1 VVDEGH
7 LDDAADD
14 CHNRARLAVATAG
27 SVIVTGGAGFI
38 GSTLAG
44 ALVASGR
51 EVHVVDNLAT
61 GHRANLPEGATFHE
75 VDIRDSAA
83 VARVASESGA
93 VAIFHMAAQADVR
106 KAIEDP
112 AFDADVNIGG
122 TLSVLEAA
130 RINGARVL
138 FAATGG
144 GAYGEYEGLAI
155 PTPETADPRP
165 MSHYGQSKLSG
176 EAYCALYGRLYG
188 IPTVRLR
195 LGNVYGPRQD
205 PHGEAGVV
213 AIFSGKLI
221 DGEPMKVFGDG
232 LQTRDY
238 VYVDDVVDAFLRAE
252 GGTPDI
258 TLNIGTGREVS
269 VLDLVRILG
278 GGEAVHAPARTGEVQ
293 RSALDAALAA
303 TILGWTPTVQV
314 EEGLPLTHA
323 ALAAA
328 RGV

>member
-1 VVDEGH
+1 
-7 LDDAADD
+7 
-14 CHNRARLAVATAG
+14 VATAG

>member
-1 VVDEGH
+1 M
-7 LDDAADD
+7 
-14 CHNRARLAVATAG
+14 ATTG

-38 GSTLAG
+38 GSTLAD

-51 EVHVVDNLAT
+51 EVHVIDNLAT
-61 GHRANLPEGATFHE
+61 RHRENLPPDATFHE
-75 VDIRDSAA
+75 VDIRDAAA
-83 VARVASESGA
+83 VARVVSESGA
-93 VAIFHMAAQADVR
+93 VAIFHLAAQADVR

-130 RINGARVL
+130 RLSSARVI

-144 GAYGEYEGLAI
+144 GAYGEYDGLSI
-155 PTPETADPRP
+155 PTPETAEPRP

-221 DGEPMKVFGDG
+221 DGEPMTVFGDG

-252 GGTPDI
+252 AGTPDI

-278 GGEAVHAPARTGEVQ
+278 GGDAVHAPARTGEVQ
-293 RSALDAALAA
+293 RSALDATRAA
-303 TILGWTPTVQV
+303 TVLGWTPTVQV

>member
-1 VVDEGH
+1 MASTG
-7 LDDAADD
+7 A
-14 CHNRARLAVATAG
+14 
-27 SVIVTGGAGFI
+27 VIVTGGAGFI
-38 GSTLAG
+38 GSTLQD

-61 GHRANLPEGATFHE
+61 GHARNINPEATFHD
-75 VDIRDSAA
+75 VDIRDADA
-83 VARVASESGA
+83 VADVARATGA
-93 VAIFHMAAQADVR
+93 TAIFHMAAQADVR
-106 KAIEDP
+106 KAIENP
-112 AFDADVNIGG
+112 SFDADVNING

-130 RINGARVL
+130 RINGARVI

-144 GAYGEYEGLAI
+144 GAYGEYDGLTI
-155 PTPETADPRP
+155 PTPETDEPRP
-165 MSHYGQSKLSG
+165 MSHYGQSKLAG
-176 EAYCALYGRLYG
+176 EAYCGLYGRLYG
-188 IPTVRLR
+188 IPSVRLR

-232 LQTRDY
+232 RQTRDY
-238 VYVDDVVDAFLRAE
+238 VFVGDVVDAFMRAE
-252 GGTPDI
+252 SAGEGL

-278 GGEAVHAPARTGEVQ
+278 GGDPQFAPARTGELQ
-293 RSALDAALAA
+293 RSALDASRAREV
-303 TILGWTPTVQV
+303 LGWTPSVAV

-323 ALAAA
+323 ALVAA
-328 RGV
+328 RGA

>member
-1 VVDEGH
+1 MLLPDPSTPSREIKRPLTKRLQCWRAPPVRRLSRRWQCRKVALPQSQGESAVEVASLPRVVRAPRAGARSLRWSCACLAREAVGRHAAARSVVDERH
-7 LDDAADD
+7 LDDAACD
-14 CHNRARLAVATAG
+14 CHNRARLAVATTG
-27 SVIVTGGAGFI
+27 PVIVTGGAGFI
-38 GSTLAG
+38 GSTLAD
-44 ALVASGR
+44 ALVARGR

-61 GHRANLPEGATFHE
+61 GHRKNLPVGATFHE
-75 VDIRDSAA
+75 VDIRDAAA

-106 KAIEDP
+106 KAIDDP

-144 GAYGEYEGLAI
+144 GAYGEYDGLPI

-232 LQTRDY
+232 L
-238 VYVDDVVDAFLRAE
+238 
-252 GGTPDI
+252 
-258 TLNIGTGREVS
+258 
-269 VLDLVRILG
+269 
-278 GGEAVHAPARTGEVQ
+278 
-293 RSALDAALAA
+293 
-303 TILGWTPTVQV
+303 
-314 EEGLPLTHA
+314 
-323 ALAAA
+323 
-328 RGV
+328 

>member
-1 VVDEGH
+1 M
-7 LDDAADD
+7 
-14 CHNRARLAVATAG
+14 ATAG

-38 GSTLAG
+38 GSTLAD

-61 GHRANLPEGATFHE
+61 GYRANLPAGATFHE

-144 GAYGEYEGLAI
+144 GAYGEYDGLAI

-278 GGEAVHAPARTGEVQ
+278 GGDAVHAPARTGEVQ

>member
-1 VVDEGH
+1 M
-7 LDDAADD
+7 
-14 CHNRARLAVATAG
+14 ATTG
-27 SVIVTGGAGFI
+27 PVIVTGGAGFI
-38 GSTLAG
+38 GSTLAD
-44 ALVASGR
+44 ALVARGR

-61 GHRANLPEGATFHE
+61 GHRKNLPVGATFHE
-75 VDIRDSAA
+75 VDIRDAA
-83 VARVASESGA
+83 ALARVASESGA

-106 KAIEDP
+106 KAIDDP

-144 GAYGEYEGLAI
+144 GAYGEYDGLPI

-278 GGEAVHAPARTGEVQ
+278 GREAVHAPARTGEVQ
-293 RSALDAALAA
+293 RSALDASLAA
-303 TILGWTPTVQV
+303 TVLGWTPTVQV
-314 EEGLPLTHA
+314 EEGLPRTHT

>member
-1 VVDEGH
+1 M
-7 LDDAADD
+7 
-14 CHNRARLAVATAG
+14 ATAG

>member
-1 VVDEGH
+1 
-7 LDDAADD
+7 
-14 CHNRARLAVATAG
+14 VATAG

-38 GSTLAG
+38 GSTLAD

-144 GAYGEYEGLAI
+144 GAYGEYDGLAI

-278 GGEAVHAPARTGEVQ
+278 GGDAVHAPARTGEVQ

-303 TILGWTPTVQV
+303 TVLGWTPTVQV

>member
-1 VVDEGH
+1 M
-7 LDDAADD
+7 
-14 CHNRARLAVATAG
+14 ATAG
-27 SVIVTGGAGFI
+27 PVIVTGGAGFI
-38 GSTLAG
+38 GSTLAD

-75 VDIRDSAA
+75 VDIRDSAG

-130 RINGARVL
+130 RINGARVM

-144 GAYGEYEGLAI
+144 GAYGEYDGLPI

-232 LQTRDY
+232 LHTRDY

-278 GGEAVHAPARTGEVQ
+278 GGDAVHAPARTGEVQ

-303 TILGWTPTVQV
+303 TVLGWTPTVQV
-314 EEGLPLTHA
+314 EEGLPRTHT

>member
-1 VVDEGH
+1 M
-7 LDDAADD
+7 
-14 CHNRARLAVATAG
+14 ATTG
-27 SVIVTGGAGFI
+27 PVIVTGGAGFI
-38 GSTLAG
+38 GSTLAD
-44 ALVASGR
+44 ALVARGR

-61 GHRANLPEGATFHE
+61 GHRKNLPVGATFHE
-75 VDIRDSAA
+75 VDIRDAA
-83 VARVASESGA
+83 ALARVASESGA

-106 KAIEDP
+106 KAIDDP

-144 GAYGEYEGLAI
+144 GAYGEYDGLPI

-278 GGEAVHAPARTGEVQ
+278 GGDAVHAPARTGEVQ

-303 TILGWTPTVQV
+303 TVLGWTPTVQV
-314 EEGLPLTHA
+314 EEGLPRTHT

>member
-1 VVDEGH
+1 
-7 LDDAADD
+7 
-14 CHNRARLAVATAG
+14 VAPTG
-27 SVIVTGGAGFI
+27 PVIVTGGAGFI
-38 GSTLAG
+38 GSTLQD
-44 ALVASGR
+44 ALVDAGR

-61 GHRANLPEGATFHE
+61 GHRRNLNAAATFHE
-75 VDIRDSAA
+75 VDIRDADAVAA
-83 VARVASESGA
+83 VARDSAA
-93 VAIFHMAAQADVR
+93 ATIFHMAAQADVR
-106 KAIEDP
+106 KAIENP

-130 RINGARVL
+130 RINGARVI

-155 PTPETADPRP
+155 PTTEADDPRP
-165 MSHYGQSKLSG
+165 MSHYGQSKLAG

-232 LQTRDY
+232 MQTRDY
-238 VYVDDVVDAFLRAE
+238 VFVGDVVDAFMRAE
-252 GGTPDI
+252 GAGTDM

-278 GGEAVHAPARTGEVQ
+278 GGEPEFAPARTGELQ
-293 RSALDAALAA
+293 RSCLDASRASDV
-303 TILGWTPTVQV
+303 LGWQPAVPV
-314 EEGLPLTHA
+314 EQGLPLTHQ
-323 ALAAA
+323 ALVAA
-328 RGV
+328 REA

>member
-1 VVDEGH
+1 M
-7 LDDAADD
+7 AA
-14 CHNRARLAVATAG
+14 AG

-38 GSTLAG
+38 GSTLAD
-44 ALVASGR
+44 ALVLSGR
-51 EVHVVDNLAT
+51 EVHVIDNLAT
-61 GHRANLPEGATFHE
+61 GHRKNLPAGATFHE
-75 VDIRDSAA
+75 VDIRDPSA

-130 RINGARVL
+130 RINGARVM

-144 GAYGEYEGLAI
+144 GAYGEYDGLPI
-155 PTPETADPRP
+155 PTPETAEPRP

-252 GGTPDI
+252 AGTPDI

-278 GGEAVHAPARTGEVQ
+278 GGDAVHAPARTGEVQ

-303 TILGWTPTVQV
+303 TVLGWTPTVQV

>member
-1 VVDEGH
+1 M
-7 LDDAADD
+7 
-14 CHNRARLAVATAG
+14 ATAG
-27 SVIVTGGAGFI
+27 PVIVTGGAGFI
-38 GSTLAG
+38 GSTLADE
-44 ALVASGR
+44 LVASGR

-61 GHRANLPEGATFHE
+61 GHRANLPAGATFHE

-278 GGEAVHAPARTGEVQ
+278 GGDAVHAPARTGEVQ

-303 TILGWTPTVQV
+303 SVLGWTPTVQV

>member
-1 VVDEGH
+1 
-7 LDDAADD
+7 
-14 CHNRARLAVATAG
+14 VATAG

-38 GSTLAG
+38 GSTLAD

-278 GGEAVHAPARTGEVQ
+278 GGDAVHAPARTGEVQ

>member
-1 VVDEGH
+1 
-7 LDDAADD
+7 
-14 CHNRARLAVATAG
+14 VATTG
-27 SVIVTGGAGFI
+27 PVIVTGGAGFI
-38 GSTLAG
+38 GSTLAD

-61 GHRANLPEGATFHE
+61 GHRKNLPVGATFHE
-75 VDIRDSAA
+75 VDIRDAAA

-130 RINGARVL
+130 RINGARVM

-144 GAYGEYEGLAI
+144 GAYGEYDGLPI
-155 PTPETADPRP
+155 PTPETADPQP

-188 IPTVRLR
+188 VPTVRLR

-278 GGEAVHAPARTGEVQ
+278 GGDAVHAPARTGEVQ

>member
-1 VVDEGH
+1 M
-7 LDDAADD
+7 
-14 CHNRARLAVATAG
+14 ATAG

-38 GSTLAG
+38 GSTLAD

-144 GAYGEYEGLAI
+144 GAYGEYDGLAI

>member
-1 VVDEGH
+1 M
-7 LDDAADD
+7 
-14 CHNRARLAVATAG
+14 ATTG
-27 SVIVTGGAGFI
+27 PVIVTGGAGFI
-38 GSTLAG
+38 GSTLAD
-44 ALVASGR
+44 ALVARGR

-61 GHRANLPEGATFHE
+61 GHRKNLPVGATFHE
-75 VDIRDSAA
+75 VDIRDAA
-83 VARVASESGA
+83 ALARVASESGA

-106 KAIEDP
+106 KAIDDP

-130 RINGARVL
+130 RINGARVM

-144 GAYGEYEGLAI
+144 GAYGEYDGLPI

-278 GGEAVHAPARTGEVQ
+278 GREAVHAPARTGEVQ
-293 RSALDAALAA
+293 RSALDASLAA
-303 TILGWTPTVQV
+303 TVLGWTPTVQV